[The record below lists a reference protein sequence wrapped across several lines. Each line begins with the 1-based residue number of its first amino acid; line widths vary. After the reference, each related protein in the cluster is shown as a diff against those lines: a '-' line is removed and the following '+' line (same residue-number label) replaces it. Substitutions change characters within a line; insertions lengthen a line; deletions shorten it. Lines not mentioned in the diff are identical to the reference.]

1 LAPAAYSLD
10 PDKKMIK
17 VTRLNGVE
25 YYLNPHQ
32 IEYIEIRPDTTF
44 FMLSGKSVV
53 VKESVDE
60 VIKRIVDYRK
70 RIGFFKNEE

>member
-1 LAPAAYSLD
+1 LAPAAYSLGLI
-10 PDKKMIK
+10 KKMIK
-17 VTRLNGVE
+17 VTRLNGVA

-32 IEYIEIRPDTTF
+32 IEYIEMRPDTTF

-60 VIKRIVDYRK
+60 VINRIVDYRK